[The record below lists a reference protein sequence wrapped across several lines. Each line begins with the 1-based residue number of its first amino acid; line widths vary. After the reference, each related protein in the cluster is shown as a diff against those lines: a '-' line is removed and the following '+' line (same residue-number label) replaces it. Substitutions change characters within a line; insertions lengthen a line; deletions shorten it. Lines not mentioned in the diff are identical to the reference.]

1 MSEQST
7 TSLLLDY
14 RALKSEAHDELSDLY
29 DHELSIGVNLLL
41 LLSESIRFANRR
53 LFEPIAATYLM
64 LPSAL
69 CDTLPYLACIGEAG
83 SGKSTIGFIAS
94 GLWGTQPLQGNSTFA
109 SLRNWVSKNSFYD
122 TGNQQLANCMLVWD
136 DITGYFL
143 KDIKMYSFLKSGY
156 SIKSSICTIALEKGD
171 ILQFHTFCPKVLS
184 SIDKFYLR
192 SEFTEITRR
201 LLIIPTQKLDKM
213 TDSSLSQ
220 YSDMDDTNGLLNLKS
235 CDLTQYKNG
244 LFSSWQDLTKVKTFN
259 QLTKDLTGRKKPIK
273 TSRKIGSA
281 EYELMPNLIACGYVQ
296 GIWELQEGYDLLED
310 YFVYKNE
317 VILKNKSALSEH
329 LAQFVLVR
337 TYLSEDKKIIPQTL
351 KDDLNI
357 QLKIGALDKYPSI
370 ETINTE
376 MFNLGYSLQKVGT
389 ETYWLP
395 FN

>member
-1 MSEQST
+1 MSDQINS
-7 TSLLLDY
+7 SLLLDY
-14 RALKSEAHDELSDLY
+14 RALKNEAHDELSDLY
-29 DHELSIGVNLLL
+29 DSNLSIGANLLL
-41 LLSESIRFANRR
+41 LLSESIRFTNRR

-109 SLRNWVSKNSFYD
+109 SLRNWVSKHSFYD
-122 TGNQQLANCMLVWD
+122 HGNNQLANCMLVWD

-156 SIKSSICTIALEKGD
+156 SLKSSICTIALEKGE

-201 LLIIPTQKLDKM
+201 LIIVPTQKLDKM
-213 TDSSLSQ
+213 TESSLSQ
-220 YSDMDDTNGLLNLKS
+220 YSDMDDTSGLLNLKS
-235 CDLTQYKNG
+235 CDLTQYRNG
-244 LFSSWQDLTKVKTFN
+244 LFQSWQDLTKVKAFN
-259 QLTKDLTGRKKPIK
+259 QLSKDLTGRKKPIK
-273 TSRKIGSA
+273 TSRKITSA

-296 GIWELQEGYDLLED
+296 GIWEMQDGYNLLEE
-310 YFVYKNE
+310 YFIYKNE

-329 LAQFVLVR
+329 LTQFVMMQS
-337 TYLSEDKKIIPQTL
+337 YLSPDRKIVPQTL
-351 KDDLNI
+351 KDNLSV

-370 ETINTE
+370 ETINHE
-376 MFNLGYSLQKVGT
+376 MFELGYSLQKIGT